1 MLDKNEILAI
11 LKNLKE
17 ELEKQYKV
25 KKIGL
30 FGSYSKEPSSEKSDI
45 DILVEFHPGADLF
58 DFIGLNLFLE
68 EKFNNNVELISKPAL
83 RDELKEDITKS
94 VIYP

>member
-1 MLDKNEILAI
+1 M
-11 LKNLKE
+11 
-17 ELEKQYKV
+17 
-25 KKIGL
+25 
-30 FGSYSKEPSSEKSDI
+30 
-45 DILVEFHPGADLF
+45 VEFHPGADLF

-68 EKFNNNVELISKPAL
+68 EKFNNNVDLISKPAS